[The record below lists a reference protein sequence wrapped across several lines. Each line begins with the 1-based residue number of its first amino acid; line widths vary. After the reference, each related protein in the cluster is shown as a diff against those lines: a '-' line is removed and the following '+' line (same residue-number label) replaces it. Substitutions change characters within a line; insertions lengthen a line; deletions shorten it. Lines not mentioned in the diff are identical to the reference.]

1 MEPSGLDS
9 TESKTIMS
17 IITYKGITPKIDP
30 SVFIAE
36 GVHIIGDVEIGKD
49 SSVWFNTVIRGDV
62 NYIRIGERTNVQD
75 NTVIHVTNKKF
86 PTIIGSNV
94 TIGHSAVIH
103 ACTIQDYSLI
113 GMGAVI
119 LDDATIGQFSLV
131 AAGAVV
137 TIGMIIP
144 EGSLVAGV
152 PAKIVRSLRDD
163 ERNFLKQSAQN
174 YIDYVATY
182 RT

>member
-1 MEPSGLDS
+1 MG
-9 TESKTIMS
+9 

-30 SVFIAE
+30 SVFLAD

-62 NYIRIGERTNVQD
+62 NYIRIGERTNIQD
-75 NTVIHVTNKKF
+75 NTVVHVTNKKF
-86 PTIIGSNV
+86 PTHIGSNV

-103 ACTIQDYSLI
+103 ACTISDYSLI

-119 LDDATIGQFSLV
+119 LDDAHVGKFSLI

-137 TIGMIIP
+137 TMGMVIP
-144 EGSLVAGV
+144 EGTLAAGV
-152 PAKIVRSLRDD
+152 PAKVIRALSED
-163 ERNFLKQSAQN
+163 ERKFLIQSAQN
-174 YIDYVATY
+174 YVDYVATY
-182 RT
+182 R

>member
-1 MEPSGLDS
+1 MA
-9 TESKTIMS
+9 

-30 SVFIAE
+30 TVFIAE

-62 NYIRIGERTNVQD
+62 NFIRIGDRTNIQD
-75 NTVIHVTNKKF
+75 NTVVHVTNKKY
-86 PTIIGSNV
+86 PTHIGSNV

-103 ACTIQDYSLI
+103 ACTIEDYALI

-119 LDDATIGQFSLV
+119 LDDATVGKYSLV

-137 TIGMIIP
+137 TMGMKVP
-144 EGSLVAGV
+144 EGVLVAGV
-152 PAKIVRSLRDD
+152 PGKVIRPLSDD
-163 ERNFLKQSAQN
+163 EKRFLEQSAQN
-174 YIDYVATY
+174 YIDYVASY
-182 RT
+182 R